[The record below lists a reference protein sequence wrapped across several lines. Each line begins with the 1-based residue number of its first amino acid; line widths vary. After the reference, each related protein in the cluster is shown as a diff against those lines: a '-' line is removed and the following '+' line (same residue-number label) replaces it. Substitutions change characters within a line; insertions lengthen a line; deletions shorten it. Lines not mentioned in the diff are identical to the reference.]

1 MARRWGAEVDTS
13 EIGELTR
20 GPTPASAEG
29 AVRESP
35 GVGWPADGEATP
47 PPALSL
53 LTSKL
58 AAPQLPS
65 GLVARSRLVDRLEA
79 ATSGRMTLVS
89 AGAGWGKTILVASW
103 AAQRS
108 AALPVAWLSLDSF
121 DNDPVLFW
129 SYLAAAVHRTG
140 EAMGGALGSL
150 TIRPPV
156 GRDVVRRIIFE
167 LSQLRRPLTLVLDD
181 FGEIHNPEVLN
192 GITEMLR
199 HPLPLHLVIVTRS
212 DPSLHLHR
220 LRVDGALA
228 EVRAKDLAFTEAE
241 SGELLVRSGVDLP
254 AALSSRIL
262 ARTDGWAAGLRLAAM
277 FAATRAHVDRI
288 EEFTGTDAGVAEY
301 LFDEVL
307 AALPAE
313 RRRFLLRTSA
323 ADRMCAD
330 LADLLTDRSG
340 SQGELE
346 SLVRSNAFVVALG
359 TDRRWFRYHPLLVD
373 LLRHRL
379 LLDDPDLVPGLHR
392 RAARWFAGHGEA
404 IEAVRH
410 AVRAQDWQLVGE
422 LMVNGAAMRAL
433 SAERQAFGALLAQ
446 IPAAELHSSAELRA
460 SAAIACF
467 IARDYAGFSNHIAHA
482 RGLLTE
488 RDEASRRSL
497 ELFLGVADLVLNRVQ
512 GSVPDL
518 IAASR
523 QLLQRLSDPE
533 LARLPAAST
542 YEAPALSNLGV
553 GLVWSAHTDEAE
565 QPLRESMGVATT
577 TGTDLTVVNSL
588 GYLALIEWE
597 RGHLQA
603 ARDMAARA
611 LETIEQRGWTE
622 HAQAIVVYLVLA
634 RIELERNHLESA
646 RRFIDAGLAAER
658 NDPDRTPYPA
668 LRATEAR
675 LWLAAGNV
683 NRAEDL
689 IVALR
694 SELEDRATAPLLG
707 RWVTV
712 VQAEIDLARGRQDAA
727 VNRLRSLLA
736 VPTAGDDAITNASG
750 GTAGL
755 DEVRMCLARAEQ
767 VLGNLTAA
775 EDILS
780 PLREQCPSAV
790 IKARAWLVTALVADS
805 QREDHRA
812 LAAVDQALS
821 IAESE
826 DIRRPFIAVGNGR
839 PEALLRHR
847 LRLWGGAEPAA
858 RRFVDALLEDLGSDN
873 QIAIEPTPLDEPLTD
888 REYVVLSHMA
898 TLETNDEIA
907 TELFVSVN
915 TVKAH
920 ARGVYRKLAVH
931 SRREAV
937 RRARE
942 LGLI

>member
-1 MARRWGAEVDTS
+1 M
-13 EIGELTR
+13 
-20 GPTPASAEG
+20 
-29 AVRESP
+29 
-35 GVGWPADGEATP
+35 GWPTGGEAKP
-47 PPALSL
+47 LPAVSL

-65 GLVARSRLVDRLEA
+65 GLVVRSRLVDRLEA
-79 ATSGRMTLVS
+79 GTSGRLTLVS
-89 AGAGWGKTILVASW
+89 AGAGWGKTILVAGW
-103 AAQRS
+103 AATRS

-129 SYLAAAVHRTG
+129 SYLVAAVHGSG
-140 EAMGGALGSL
+140 EAPGGGLGSL
-150 TIRPPV
+150 MIRPPV
-156 GRDVVRRIIFE
+156 GQDVVRRIILE

-262 ARTDGWAAGLRLAAM
+262 DRTDGWAAGLRLAAM
-277 FAATRAHVDRI
+277 FAATTTQIERI

-313 RRRFLLRTSA
+313 RRRFLLRTST
-323 ADRMCAD
+323 ADRICAD

-346 SLVRSNAFVVALG
+346 SLVQSNAFVVALG
-359 TDRRWFRYHPLLVD
+359 TDQGWFRYHPLLID

-379 LLDDPDLVPGLHR
+379 LLDEPDLAPELHR

-433 SAERQAFGALLAQ
+433 SAERQAFAALLAE
-446 IPAAELHSSAELRA
+446 IPAVELYSSAELRA

-467 IARDYAGFSNHIAHA
+467 IARDYAGFSNHVAHA
-482 RGLLTE
+482 RGMLNE
-488 RDEASRRSL
+488 RGEESRRSL
-497 ELFLGVADLVLNRVQ
+497 ELFLCVTDLVLSRVQ

-518 IAASR
+518 IVAAR
-523 QLLQRLSDPE
+523 LLLRRLSDPE
-533 LARLPAAST
+533 LARLPAAPT

-553 GLVWSAHTDEAE
+553 GLVWSAHTDQAE
-565 QPLRESMGVATT
+565 QALRESMGLATAT
-577 TGTDLTVVNSL
+577 RTDLTMVNSL

-597 RGHLQA
+597 RGDVQA
-603 ARDMAARA
+603 AHDVAAQA
-611 LETIEQRGWTE
+611 LEIIEQRGWTE

-634 RIELERNHLESA
+634 RIELERNHSETA
-646 RRFIDAGLAAER
+646 QIFIHAGLAAER

-675 LWLAAGNV
+675 LWLAAGKV
-683 NRAEDL
+683 DRAENL
-689 IVALR
+689 MVSLG
-694 SELEDRATAPLLG
+694 SELKDRAIAPLIG
-707 RWVTV
+707 RWVAL
-712 VQAEIDLARGRQDAA
+712 VQAEVDLARGRQEAA

-736 VPTAGDDAITNASG
+736 VPAAADDAIANAPG
-750 GTAGL
+750 GSAGL
-755 DEVRMCLARAEQ
+755 DEVRLCLARAEQ
-767 VLGNLTAA
+767 ALGNLTVA

-780 PLREQCPSAV
+780 PLRDQCPNAV
-790 IKARAWLVTALVADS
+790 IKARAWLVTALLADS

-812 LAAVDQALS
+812 LAAIDQALS
-821 IAESE
+821 IAEPD
-826 DIRRPFIAVGNGR
+826 DIRRPFVALGNGR

-847 LRLWGGAEPAA
+847 LQLWDGAEPDA
-858 RRFVDALLEDLGSDN
+858 RRFADALLEDIGSADR
-873 QIAIEPTPLDEPLTD
+873 IAVVPTPLDEPLTD
-888 REYVVLSHMA
+888 REHIVLSHLA

-907 TELFVSVN
+907 AELFVSVN